1 MSQTNFTNEK
11 RRKTGWVI
19 SPKLY
24 LFLGVL
30 GMMLFPAS
38 EVSASHVVGSDITYK
53 CTGNPGEFEVTLIFY
68 RDCRGIGLDVS
79 QSFTGCQ
86 SCSTACTV
94 AMSLYGADPGC
105 SSTKFA
111 DLILSLVSVR
121 DVNVNPECPNSKNTC
136 TNLGCYTG
144 PAGTYTPPIERYE
157 FKGTVNIGPTSGIPA
172 SCCNVRFAYSVS
184 ARNGVINTGSAGQ
197 NFYMDAVINRC
208 LSMSPC
214 NSSPELSNDPFA
226 IMCGGD
232 KFVFNN
238 GAIDPDHDSLSYKFA
253 PALQAFDNPVNYDP
267 PFAYNKPMP
276 WTGPAGGT
284 FPAGISCDPVN
295 GDIMFQPGNTSS
307 SDFYGVMAVEIK
319 QWKYINGVATLIG
332 TTRRDIQMV
341 VLANCPPNNSPT
353 LKTDPPNGSAPN
365 VPKTK
370 WEICA
375 GEQLCFSITAKDT
388 DLLDTTYL
396 SWNKALQ
403 GFGATFLPAYN
414 PANRKN
420 PDPLI
425 GGPREDVYN
434 FCWTPTEAMASSIA
448 YFFTVSGKDNRC
460 PNPARVTRAFEIK
473 VHGRADLTINKTDL
487 HCGNWQ
493 LSYTDNTLTKAQSE
507 RHPPSSVIWQVSSV
521 PGDFNFSQSPYTFTA
536 KTPPLLSFKEGGKY
550 LVMLQA
556 STTGPG
562 GIPCTRIFYDT
573 IKVDTV
579 VQPQVRDTIVC
590 RGKTVQISAKGK
602 YGIPP
607 YTYYWYNNLGAAM
620 AEAAP
625 LNGPNHS
632 ITTLTVNT
640 GVSRYYTVK
649 VKDLNGC
656 FSFDSVKVTVKE
668 LPIGALSDSIRLCH
682 GDTQLLDPGTNN
694 GNIKR
699 YLWNVGD
706 TTQTITRNDSGQFI
720 VELTDTFGC
729 QQTDTMQLKVNRQ
742 IFPDAGPDANVCS
755 GDSVVL
761 IGNGGQLYEWRELPS
776 GTTLLSKGATK
787 TVKVSP
793 PKSLVQKNYK
803 YALTVFTSYANKE
816 CSVQD
821 TVTLTVKPIPVLT
834 RPAAVQVC
842 RSEKS
847 NITMPAFPADQAG
860 TGVWSY
866 PPSPFA
872 IVGGLAVRIDSLKN
886 IPKGDTTAF
895 MDNWIYYTYTSIP
908 SMGGCIN
915 KDSAKVTVYGVP
927 KVDAGPTLQWCKDAG
942 VYSIVVNNQHHSPSG
957 INGVGE
963 DWIGSGVS
971 MKPGPLGS
979 KRFYFDPTQAS
990 SASNIITYKYTLTY
1004 HKGSTNEISCINQD
1018 TVLFNVTTPP
1028 VIEAGGDVVVCQNEQ
1043 EFVIESKQPG
1053 VDPASTTP
1061 ITNGSFWT
1069 TSSPAIAG
1077 ALKNGKFN
1085 PADPSINFTGS
1096 SKFYWL
1102 VYNNTSTGCP
1112 VKDSMKITVASVP
1125 DVALFYTDQFK
1136 DSPYV
1141 CLGRG
1146 TQVYFTPKNGGS
1158 SIASNTNVIYGGH
1171 ASFGANPA
1179 SGVAS
1184 GVFNSTTATAGTYV
1198 LTMTYTNVTPQVQCS
1213 NTATTTIIVQDPPT
1227 IGVTV
1232 PAAICSYDGSSPMSL
1247 SVVPAA
1253 GYTYI
1258 WKTSGNG
1265 SYSSTNTTPTTYT
1278 IGSGDITAG
1287 QVILTAET
1295 DKRLTLGGNGDQCVP
1310 ASDSKTLTIVQAPT
1324 SSIVPTDPEGC
1335 VPHTAM
1341 FAAGPAGVA
1350 NVTYKW
1356 EWENE
1361 SRNEGNVSSFSRT
1374 VETYNTSRNG
1384 VYRLRLTVSTNN
1396 TAKACSTMTD
1406 WTPLITHAV
1415 PEARFIANPPKTT
1428 IARPFFDFINQ
1439 SSVIDGSGL
1448 KYLWDLGPMDPNG
1461 KNPKNRFVTDVNPTN
1476 VEYAADTAQRTVWL
1490 TAISEH
1496 GCMDSFPLKVEIE
1509 PDITVFI
1516 PNAFRPLG
1524 SDGAGGS
1531 EVDCPDGDVECNRT
1545 FKVAANG
1552 HMSIEIFV
1560 YDRWGQKVFESKS
1573 AEKGWNGR
1581 VLQKGELCPQDVYVY
1596 QVNATSFSGKKYKYA
1611 GTVTLLR

>member
-1 MSQTNFTNEK
+1 MQHFIQTINLHLSNAA
-11 RRKTGWVI
+11 RRVI
-19 SPKLY
+19 LA
-24 LFLGVL
+24 LVL
-30 GMMLFPAS
+30 LAGFIF
-38 EVSASHVVGSDITYK
+38 SASADHVTGTDITYK
-53 CTGNPGEFEVTLIFY
+53 CTSTPGVFEVSFVLY
-68 RDCRGIGLDVS
+68 RDCGGIPICGG
-79 QSFTGCQ
+79 GCG
-86 SCSTACTV
+86 SGCTRQ
-94 AMSLYGADPGC
+94 LQIYGADPGC
-105 SSTKFA
+105 STTSFGSIT
-111 DLILSLVSVR
+111 LSLESVR
-121 DVNVNPECPNSKNTC
+121 DVNPNPDCPSAKTICDNM
-136 TNLGCYTG
+136 GCVT
-144 PAGTYTPPIERYE
+144 PGTYAPGFERYE
-157 FKGTVNIGPTSGIPA
+157 FKGLANIGPTSGIPA
-172 SCCNVRFAYSVS
+172 SCCNVRFVFDECCRS
-184 ARNGVINTGSAGQ
+184 ALITTGATWA
-197 NFYMDAVINRC
+197 NFYMDAVVNRC
-208 LSMSPC
+208 LSISPC

-226 IMCGGD
+226 TMCGGE

-238 GAIDPDHDSLSYKFA
+238 GAIDPDYDSLSYRFA
-253 PALQAFDNPVNYDP
+253 PALIGFNSSVPYDP
-267 PFAYNKPMP
+267 PWSFDKPMP
-276 WTGPAGGT
+276 WTGPATGT
-284 FPAGISCDPVN
+284 FPAGISCDPIT
-295 GDIMFQPGNTSS
+295 GDIMFTPGNNGA
-307 SDFYGVMAVEIK
+307 DFYGVMAIEIK
-319 QWKYINGVATLIG
+319 QWKTINGVPTVIG
-332 TTRRDIQMV
+332 ITRRDIAMR
-341 VLANCPPNNSPT
+341 LMGNCPPNNVPR
-353 LKTDPPNGSAPN
+353 LNTDPPLGGNPN
-365 VPKTK
+365 VPKTQ
-370 WEICA
+370 WETCA
-375 GEQLCFSITAKDT
+375 GEQLCFSIIAKDT
-388 DLLDTTYL
+388 DFNPPAISDTTYL
-396 SWNKALQ
+396 SWNKSLQ
-403 GFGATFLPAYN
+403 GLGATFLPAYT
-414 PANRKN
+414 PANRRN

-425 GGPREDVYN
+425 GGPREDIYN
-434 FCWTPTEAMASSIA
+434 FCWTPSENLASSVP
-448 YFFTVSGKDNRC
+448 YYFTVSAKDNRC
-460 PNPARVTRAFEIK
+460 PNPGRTTRAFSIK
-473 VHGRADLTINKTDL
+473 VLGRADLTINKKDSF
-487 HCGNWQ
+487 CGKWQ
-493 LSYTDNTLTKAQSE
+493 LSYTDNTLTKPQSQK
-507 RHPPSSVIWQVSSV
+507 RPPSSVIWQVSSV
-521 PGDFNFSQSPYTFTA
+521 PGDYNFSQNAYTFTA

-556 STTGPG
+556 STPGPN

-573 IKVDTV
+573 LNVDTV
-579 VQPQVRDTIVC
+579 VQPEVSDTLVC

-602 YGIPP
+602 YGTPS
-607 YTYYWYNNLGAAM
+607 YTYYWYNNLGVAM
-620 AEAAP
+620 AGGAP
-625 LNGPNHS
+625 LNGPNFS
-632 ITTLTVNT
+632 NAKLTVNT

-656 FSFDSVKVTVKE
+656 FTFDSVKVTVKE

-872 IVGGLAVRIDSLKN
+872 IVGGLAVKIDSLKN

-927 KVDAGPTLQWCKDAG
+927 KVDAGPRLEWCEGAG
-942 VYSIVVNNQHHSPSG
+942 VYNITVVNQKYSPGGNNG
-957 INGVGE
+957 IGE
-963 DWIGSGVS
+963 DWSGQGVS
-971 MKPGPLGS
+971 TVPGPLGS
-979 KRFYFDPTQAS
+979 KKFYFDPTATAS
-990 SASNIITYKYTLTY
+990 SSNIITFKYTLTY

-1028 VIEAGGDVVVCQNEQ
+1028 VIDAGGDLWVCQNEAAFIIDQ
-1043 EFVIESKQPG
+1043 KQPALNR
-1053 VDPASTTP
+1053 ASTTP
-1061 ITNGSFWT
+1061 FTNGSFWT
-1069 TSSPAIAG
+1069 PKLASISNSIKDSQT
-1077 ALKNGKFN
+1077 FN
-1085 PADPSINFTGS
+1085 ASDPSITFTGS
-1096 SKFYWL
+1096 NSGPNNFWMY
-1102 VYNNTSTGCP
+1102 YNNISTGCP
-1112 VKDSMKITVASVP
+1112 VKDSMKIIVASVP
-1125 DVALFYTDQFK
+1125 EVALLYTTGGA

-1141 CLGRG
+1141 CLGG
-1146 TQVYFTPKNGGS
+1146 SNKQVYFTPKIKSGTIWQPIS
-1158 SIASNTNVIYGGH
+1158 SNANIIYSGQ
-1171 ASFGANPA
+1171 SFGANPA
-1179 SGVAS
+1179 STPGL
-1184 GVFNSTTATAGTYV
+1184 GVFNSTTATAGTYT

-1253 GYTYI
+1253 GYTYT

-1341 FAAGPAGVA
+1341 FAAGPAGVS

-1396 TAKACSTMTD
+1396 TTPSCATTTD
-1406 WTPLITHAV
+1406 WTPMITHAV
-1415 PEARFIANPPKTT
+1415 PVPEFTADPPYTT

-1439 SSVIDGSGL
+1439 SSVNDGSGL
-1448 KYLWDLGPMDPNG
+1448 KYKWNLGPMDPNG
-1461 KNPKNRFVTDVNPTN
+1461 KNPKNRVVTDVNPTN
-1476 VEYAADTAQRTVWL
+1476 IEYAADTAWRTIWL
-1490 TAISEH
+1490 TATSEH
-1496 GCMDSFPLKVEIE
+1496 GCVDSISHKVRID
-1509 PDITVFI
+1509 PDITIFV
-1516 PNAFRPLG
+1516 PNAFRPNGADGDMG
-1524 SDGAGGS
+1524 ST
-1531 EVDCPDGDVECNRT
+1531 VDCPDGDVECNRT

-1560 YDRWGQKVFESKS
+1560 YNRWGQKVFESKS

-1581 VLQKGELCPQDVYVY
+1581 VMQDGELCPQDVYVY

-1611 GTVTLLR
+1611 GSVTLLR